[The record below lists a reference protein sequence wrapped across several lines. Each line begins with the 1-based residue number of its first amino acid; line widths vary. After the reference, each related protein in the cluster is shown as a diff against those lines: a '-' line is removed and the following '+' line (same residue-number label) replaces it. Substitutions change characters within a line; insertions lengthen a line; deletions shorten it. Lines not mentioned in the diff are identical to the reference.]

1 MKNILSWFTN
11 EIYDIKFS
19 SLISDG
25 NGDGI
30 KKIINNSI
38 GFDDILIY

>member
-1 MKNILSWFTN
+1 MKNILSCFTN

-30 KKIINNSI
+30 KKSSTIPLVLMT
-38 GFDDILIY
+38 F